1 MPFQRQPIVAMKTSI
16 FIKTQ
21 PLGDNQD
28 WRAIHLSMRWTL
40 YPAREQTSI
49 KLVFEEVSDLMPQI
63 RWISLDCVL
72 WLKGREMLYYEFQKN
87 DRVLGIKSPNHVI
100 TGTYNFHIYFPHKI
114 RQIRYTIFFKFIVLL
129 FFFVTLLILFFYFF
143 LFVFVVIFFIFCYL
157 FKKVD
162 NLRKC

>member
-1 MPFQRQPIVAMKTSI
+1 MKTSI

-87 DRVLGIKSPNHVI
+87 HRVLGIKSPNHVI
-100 TGTYNFHIYFPHKI
+100 TGTCNFHIYFPHKF

-129 FFFVTLLILFFYFF
+129 FFFVILLILFFSWFF
-143 LFVFVVIFFIFCYL
+143 LFVFVVVIFIIFCYL
-157 FKKVD
+157 FTKVD
-162 NLRKC
+162 SLRKC

>member
-1 MPFQRQPIVAMKTSI
+1 MKTSI

-28 WRAIHLSMRWTL
+28 WRAIHLSMRWTP
-40 YPAREQTSI
+40 YPAREQTSF

-87 DRVLGIKSPNHVI
+87 HRVLGIKSPNHVI
-100 TGTYNFHIYFPHKI
+100 TGTYNFYIYFPHKF

-129 FFFVTLLILFFYFF
+129 FFFVILLILLFSWFF
-143 LFVFVVIFFIFCYL
+143 LFVFVVAIFIIFCYL

-162 NLRKC
+162 SLRKR

>member
-1 MPFQRQPIVAMKTSI
+1 MKISI

-21 PLGDNQD
+21 PLGENQD
-28 WRAIHLSMRWTL
+28 WRAIHLSMRWTP
-40 YPAREQTSI
+40 YPARVQTSF

-100 TGTYNFHIYFPHKI
+100 TGTYNFHIYFPHKF

-129 FFFVTLLILFFYFF
+129 FFLF
-143 LFVFVVIFFIFCYL
+143 FVFVGVIFIIFCYL
-157 FKKVD
+157 FKKVGS
-162 NLRKC
+162 LRKC